1 MGVTMTIRDRW
12 LDFWHDLP
20 PFRGRLAF
28 ARIVAQHLLTNHRN
42 QVAWAKLPNGFIMK
56 VDLRWQGG
64 YDVLYYFR
72 TYEAALASLL
82 IRSVDDDGAVLIDVG
97 ANIGAFC
104 FLAADVLRR
113 RGGTALAIEP
123 LQQNLA
129 FLTES
134 IGANGLGDVI
144 VPVPF
149 AVGDHHGVLCL
160 APLASG
166 TIANARPVSWAEA
179 EVTGTSANVSV
190 PMTTLDAIVRERG
203 VCNVRFVKIDIEGA
217 ELFALRG
224 AEVLLRTQRPLVY
237 AEFHREYARANGTTE
252 GDIAAFA
259 GAVDYRVEYLSPD
272 GDVTMAAPSPNSRML
287 DIVLT
292 PRELSAQQRR
302 VLNR

>member
-1 MGVTMTIRDRW
+1 MIRDRW
-12 LDFWHDLP
+12 LDFWHALP
-20 PFRGRLAF
+20 PFRGRLAI
-28 ARIVAQHLLTNHRN
+28 ARIIAQYLMTNDSN
-42 QVAWAKLPNGFIMK
+42 QVAWAKLPNGFRMK
-56 VDLRWQGG
+56 VDLRWRGG

-82 IRSVDDDGAVLIDVG
+82 TRAVDDDGAVLIDVG

-134 IGANGLGDVI
+134 IGANGLANVI
-144 VPVPF
+144 VPLPF
-149 AVGDHHGVLCL
+149 AVGDHDGVLSL

-166 TIANARPVSWAEA
+166 TIANARPVSWSEA
-179 EVTGTSANVSV
+179 VVTGTSANVSV
-190 PMTTLDAIVRERG
+190 AMTTLDAIVGQRCTR
-203 VCNVRFVKIDIEGA
+203 NVRFVKIDIEGA

-259 GAVDYRVEYLSPD
+259 KSVDYRVEYLSAD
-272 GDVTMAAPSPNSRML
+272 GSVTTTPPSPDSRML

-292 PRELSAQQRR
+292 PRDLSAQQRR
-302 VLNR
+302 VLRR